1 MRANRARPELRLSFE
16 AAVEATLS
24 GVSISDPSLPD
35 NPLVFVNP
43 AFTNLT
49 GYGADDCLGENCR
62 FLQGPDT
69 DPATV
74 TRIRDAIAARQSVRA
89 EILNYRKDGRPFWND
104 VVITPV
110 FDAGGDLTAFVGI
123 QNDITQRKSLEHSNR
138 ELEQFAYVASHDLK
152 APLKNIKAFI
162 ELLRQRQDR
171 AGGAETADLLDH
183 VDKTA
188 DRMTNLMDDLLSYA
202 RIGAR
207 PEPFEAFRADELLA
221 TALENLDAAINEND
235 AEISHA
241 PLPEITCNG
250 PQIMRVFQNLV
261 GNAIAYRRAEAPRIH
276 IAAETKDDDW
286 LFSVAD
292 NGVGVE
298 ERHRERIFR
307 MFQRTRPRGEGEGTG
322 IGLALCKKI
331 VNEHGGTIWVTR
343 NETGGS
349 TFFFTLRRQAD

>member
-1 MRANRARPELRLSFE
+1 MQNRETPKLRLSFE

-43 AFTNLT
+43 AFTYLT
-49 GYGADDCLGENCR
+49 GYQIADCIGENCR

-74 TRIRDAIAARQSVRA
+74 TRIRDAIAAKESVRA

-110 FDAGGDLTAFVGI
+110 FDGDGELTAFVGI

-152 APLKNIKAFI
+152 SPLKNIKAFI
-162 ELLRQRQDR
+162 DLLRTRNRNTGDDD
-171 AGGAETADLLDH
+171 AAELLDH
-183 VDKTA
+183 VDSTA
-188 DRMTNLMDDLLSYA
+188 DRMANLMDDLLSYA

-207 PEPFEAFRADELLA
+207 REPFETFRAEDLLA
-221 TALENLDAAINEND
+221 TALENLDAVINESE
-235 AEISHA
+235 AGISHD

-250 PQIMRVFQNLV
+250 PQIMRVFQNLI
-261 GNAIAYRRAEAPRIH
+261 GNAISYRGNASPRIH
-276 IAAETKDDDW
+276 VTAETKDDDW

-292 NGVGVE
+292 NGIGIE
-298 ERHRERIFR
+298 EQHRERIFR

-331 VNEHGGTIWVTR
+331 VNEHGGTIWVAP
-343 NETGGS
+343 NEAGGS
-349 TFFFTLRRQAD
+349 TFLFTLRRHAD